1 MNRRVRRGSATSSNV
16 NSTFDPIAGRILNG
30 LGDVALSSWGAYR
43 TLFAPIL
50 STTTRDW
57 VSRTRAAAA
66 FYNARRT
73 VPAYQAF
80 LREHG
85 AFDVARFEDIPPMDK
100 AGYIKRWPI
109 EQLCQGGRLPMRG
122 AVIDES
128 SGSSGQASNW
138 VRGPGERADARRILQ
153 FATRSAFGDEP
164 FVLLNA
170 FALGPW
176 ATGMNVSMSLVDM
189 CILKSI
195 GPDAAKVIG
204 TLKLLGPKYRYV
216 IAGYPPFLK
225 GLVDTADIDWSAYDV
240 SAVVGGEG
248 MSQPLRAA
256 LNRRFRKTISSFGAS
271 DLEINI
277 AVETDFTIALR
288 DTLASNDE
296 LAEQLYGREPL
307 PMVFQFDPLNYHIE
321 SDAERNLLVTINR
334 LENVSP
340 RIRYNIR
347 DRGVVRSA
355 REVSQAMAKRGVHL
369 PPPVVDLPLLFHWGR
384 QDNAVGFYGCKVTPE
399 DIQHVILRVASLGE
413 RVTNFALHPYEDADA
428 NKCLEIWFEV
438 SDDGDTDIDQLR
450 EAVLAELGAV
460 NQDFRE
466 SIKMVPA
473 NRRPAVK
480 LFRHGE
486 SPFPAQDIRL
496 KRQYIL

>member
-1 MNRRVRRGSATSSNV
+1 VNRTL
-16 NSTFDPIAGRILNG
+16 DPIAGRLLSR
-30 LGDVALSSWGAYR
+30 LGDVALSSWGTYR
-43 TLFAPIL
+43 ALFAPL
-50 STTTRDW
+50 FSPRTRRW
-57 VSRTRAAAA
+57 VARTRASAA
-66 FYNARRT
+66 FFHARRT
-73 VPAYQAF
+73 VPAYREF

-85 AFDVARFEDIPPMDK
+85 AFDVERFEDVPPMDK

-109 EQLCQGGRLPMRG
+109 EQLCLGGRLPLHG

-138 VRGPGERADARRILQ
+138 IRGPGERAAARRLLQ

-176 ATGMNVSMSLVDM
+176 ATGMNVSMSLVDL
-189 CILKSI
+189 CVLKSI
-195 GPDAAKVIG
+195 GPDAGKLIG
-204 TLKLLGPKYRYV
+204 TLELLGPKYKYV

-225 GLVDTADIDWSAYDV
+225 GLVDTADIDWSRYDV
-240 SAVVGGEG
+240 CAVVGGEG

-256 LNRRFRKTISSFGAS
+256 LNRCFRKTISSFGAS

-288 DTLASNDE
+288 DALSKNESVSDE
-296 LAEQLYGREPL
+296 LYGREAL
-307 PMVFQFDPLNYHIE
+307 PMVFQYDPLNYYIE
-321 SDAERNLLVTINR
+321 SDAERNLLFTINR

-347 DRGVVRSA
+347 DRGVVRPMGAVLDSLA
-355 REVSQAMAKRGVHL
+355 RHGVSL
-369 PPPVVDLPLLFHWGR
+369 PAPLVDLPLLFHWGR
-384 QDNAVGFYGCKVTPE
+384 QDSAVGFYGCKITPE
-399 DIQHVILRVASLGE
+399 DIQHVILRVDALGA
-413 RVTNFALHPYEDADA
+413 RVTNFALHPYEDDAA
-428 NKCLEIWFEV
+428 NKRVEIWFEIAPDAAAPD
-438 SDDGDTDIDQLR
+438 SERLR
-450 EAVLAELGAV
+450 EAVLAELSAV

-473 NRRPAVK
+473 ERRPAVK
-480 LFRHGE
+480 VFRRGE
-486 SPFPAQDIRL
+486 SPIPAQDVRL

>member
-1 MNRRVRRGSATSSNV
+1 MNKA
-16 NSTFDPIAGRILNG
+16 FDPLAGRALSR

-43 TLFAPIL
+43 ALFAPVF
-50 STTTRDW
+50 STRTRNW
-57 VSRTRAAAA
+57 IARTRASAA
-66 FYNARRT
+66 FFNARRA
-73 VPAYQAF
+73 VPAYQEF

-85 AFDVARFEDIPPMDK
+85 AFDAKHFEDVPPMDK
-100 AGYIKRWPI
+100 AGYIKRWPL
-109 EQLCQGGRLPMRG
+109 EKLCQGGRLPSHG

-138 VRGPGERADARRILQ
+138 IRGPGERAAARRLLQ
-153 FATRSAFGDEP
+153 FATRSAFGAEP

-176 ATGMNVSMSLVDM
+176 ATGMNVSMSLVDL
-189 CILKSI
+189 CVLKSI

-204 TLKLLGPKYRYV
+204 TLKLLGPKYKYV

-225 GLVDTADIDWSAYDV
+225 GLVDSADIDWSEFDV
-240 SAVVGGEG
+240 CAVVGGEG
-248 MSQPLRAA
+248 MSQPLRVA

-288 DTLASNDE
+288 DAIAANPALGDE
-296 LAEQLYGREPL
+296 LYGREPL
-307 PMVFQFDPLNYHIE
+307 PMIFQYDPLNYYIE
-321 SDAERNLLVTINR
+321 SDADRNLLFTINR

-347 DRGVVRSA
+347 DRGVVRPMRDVGDIAA
-355 REVSQAMAKRGVHL
+355 RHRAQL
-369 PPPVVDLPLLFHWGR
+369 PTPLADLPLLFHWGR
-384 QDNAVGFYGCKVTPE
+384 QDNAIGFYGCKITPE
-399 DIQHVILRVASLGE
+399 DIQHVILRVDALGE
-413 RVTNFALHPYEDADA
+413 RVANFALHPYEDEDA
-428 NKCLEIWFEV
+428 NKRVEIWFEV
-438 SDDGDTDIDQLR
+438 APEGPMPDVDRLR
-450 EAVLAELGAV
+450 NSVLAELAVV

-466 SIKMVPA
+466 SIKMVPHD
-473 NRRPAVK
+473 RRPEVK
-480 LFRHGE
+480 VFRQGD
-486 SPFPAQDIRL
+486 SPIPSQDIRL